1 MKKFVRVCVCFAL
14 VAFSFCVLKKVLALD
29 VGEGL
34 SLDKPQ
40 LGTMSILT
48 KSTNEIRLSHGLSKK
63 EIIYVLS
70 YDYLN
75 DLIDNAYKYI
85 TVQISSIYYNEANNN
100 KILAIASA
108 ESNFRCN
115 NFTMES
121 ECLSTSKG
129 NISNDSNYVLNV
141 FVRKANETTEKGA
154 GVVEITLKYRGR
166 TYDEKT
172 YNVSCNFNGN
182 VSY

>member
-1 MKKFVRVCVCFAL
+1 MKKFVRMCVCF
-14 VAFSFCVLKKVLALD
+14 VIIVFSFCALKKVLALD
-29 VGEGL
+29 IDEGL

-40 LGTMSILT
+40 LGTVSVLT
-48 KSTNEIRLSHGLSKK
+48 RNINEMRLSHGLSIK

-75 DLIDNAYKYI
+75 ELIDNAYKYV
-85 TVQISSIYYNEANNN
+85 TVHISLIYYNEANNN
-100 KILAIASA
+100 KIIAIASA
-108 ESNFRCN
+108 ESNFRYN
-115 NFTMES
+115 NSTMEA

-141 FVRKANETTEKGA
+141 FVRKANETTEQGA
-154 GVVEITLKYRGR
+154 GIVEITLKYRGR

-172 YNVSCNFNGN
+172 YNFKCNFNGN
-182 VSY
+182 ISY